1 MQHAASSAVVIMG
14 WHRMSYSYSDRSTI
28 SQELDKLIRKLHA
41 LVGNAN
47 TTGRF
52 IVFGAGSTQLL
63 NAAVHALSPHNSSE
77 PAKVVA
83 TIPYYPVRPCIY

>member
-1 MQHAASSAVVIMG
+1 MQHAASSAVLVAG
-14 WHRMSYSYSDRSTI
+14 WHRMSYSFNDHSSI
-28 SQELDKLIRKLHA
+28 SQELVKLIRKLHA
-41 LVGNAN
+41 IVGNAN

-63 NAAVHALSPHNSSE
+63 NAAVHALSPHNSSA

-83 TIPYYPVRPCIY
+83 TIPFYPVRPSV